1 MFKNKVIVGITT
13 FRREK
18 ELISLV
24 KKIKNYFPFYLKK
37 IIIFDNY
44 YNSNLNVLL
53 KDFTKFDV
61 NVLSD
66 KKVFLDYSS
75 LNYNLISLIEKNKF
89 VYLRNKENIGGSGGI
104 GALQYIFSNLKENN
118 ILWLIDD
125 DSDVDKN
132 TLKELLKESKLNNQV
147 GIIGSTIINNKGLV
161 QETGCFLKRDKFEFI
176 PINYLLNK
184 RKLKDEIRK
193 LDYVSFASVLIKKE
207 VVKRV
212 GVMKN
217 FFIHVDDA
225 EYCFRAKKYG
235 FKISVSLKSFIY
247 NKNIKKQEY
256 STYDLRNYL
265 FLANEFFSLK
275 DKLRLFINIFH
286 DWIYSLFFNRKA
298 FKIITKSFCL
308 FLFNTY
314 GKIEE

>member
-18 ELISLV
+18 ELIDLV
-24 KKIKNYFPFYLKK
+24 KKIKNYFSFYLKK

-44 YNSNLNVLL
+44 HNSNLNVLL
-53 KDFTKFDV
+53 KDFTKFNI
-61 NVLSD
+61 NVLPN
-66 KKVFLDYSS
+66 KKPFLDYSS
-75 LNYNLISLIEKNKF
+75 LNYNLISLIEKSKF
-89 VYLRNKENIGGSGGI
+89 IYLRNKKNIGGSGGI
-104 GALQYIFSNLKENN
+104 GALQYIFLNLKGNN

-132 TLKELLKESKLNNQV
+132 TLKELLKKLRLNNQL
-147 GIIGSTIINNKGLV
+147 GIIGSTIINNQGVV

-184 RKLKDEIRK
+184 NKLKEERRK
-193 LDYVSFASVLIKKE
+193 LDYVSFTSVIIKKE
-207 VVKRV
+207 VVKKI

-275 DKLRLFINIFH
+275 EKVKLFINIFR
-286 DWIYSLFFNRKA
+286 DWIYSFFFNRKA

-308 FLFNTY
+308 FLFNIY